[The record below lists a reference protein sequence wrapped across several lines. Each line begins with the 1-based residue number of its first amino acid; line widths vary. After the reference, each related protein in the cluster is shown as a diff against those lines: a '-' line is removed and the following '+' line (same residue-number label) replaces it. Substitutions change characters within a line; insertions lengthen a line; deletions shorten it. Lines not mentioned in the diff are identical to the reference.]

1 MSRRRHP
8 TERGNQNV
16 LVYTEAE
23 NELRTAPDKYAD
35 RAAPNERRILATG
48 DGIYYDTYC
57 SRAPPNRL
65 EKKQTTGSTESLPV
79 TRGPPPRVLPHRHA
93 CVRNIEGTFI
103 RKPNCGVI
111 RSSPAVLNGN
121 DRGQY
126 AGGLN
131 PQNVAL
137 SEKKKEPLNGE

>member
-23 NELRTAPDKYAD
+23 NELRNAPDKYAD

-79 TRGPPPRVLPHRHA
+79 TRGPLPAYYLIGTHA
-93 CVRNIEGTFI
+93 SETSREHLYE
-103 RKPNCGVI
+103 
-111 RSSPAVLNGN
+111 SPT
-121 DRGQY
+121 
-126 AGGLN
+126 
-131 PQNVAL
+131 VA
-137 SEKKKEPLNGE
+137 